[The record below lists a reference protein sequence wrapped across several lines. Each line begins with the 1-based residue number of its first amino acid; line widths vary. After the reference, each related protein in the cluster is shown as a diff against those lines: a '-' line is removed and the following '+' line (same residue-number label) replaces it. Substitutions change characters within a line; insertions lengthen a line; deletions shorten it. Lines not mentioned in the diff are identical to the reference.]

1 MIGRKCHSTVPGVTK
16 GELVEEFR
24 GPLCYA
30 SQHCLG
36 TRCFGKG
43 SVQTVIPLPAS
54 RAIRLTTR
62 RQAALFRGWATTG
75 PAGRGNPPGSA
86 VPWLVGRQCEV
97 PGARGD
103 PDDPSARSPGQSRAL
118 LPVLGVSGFFIT
130 AGPHHIRIPPETP
143 RCDSV

>member
-62 RQAALFRGWATTG
+62 RQAALFMGRATYPTCRSRKPARKCRPMAGWT
-75 PAGRGNPPGSA
+75 SM
-86 VPWLVGRQCEV
+86 
-97 PGARGD
+97 
-103 PDDPSARSPGQSRAL
+103 
-118 LPVLGVSGFFIT
+118 
-130 AGPHHIRIPPETP
+130 
-143 RCDSV
+143 